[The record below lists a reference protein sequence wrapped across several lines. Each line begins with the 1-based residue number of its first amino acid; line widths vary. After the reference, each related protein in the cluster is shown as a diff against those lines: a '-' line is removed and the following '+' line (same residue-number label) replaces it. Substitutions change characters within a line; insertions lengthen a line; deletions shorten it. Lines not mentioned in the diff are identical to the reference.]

1 MLLVELL
8 EPGAWIVLSLTVIE
22 LLTFL
27 NSKFTSLAFV
37 ELVLIFVQPLVLSK
51 LEFSTGNLYS
61 LLKDSLGKS
70 YPHLKVMI
78 AFYLSSTHQ
87 TRVPQS
93 LSKRNFGKRAYTPP
107 VIFLFSDKRDEK
119 SFMSKK
125 IFSLP
130 KISAKYKVEAYYC
143 EEKEDVVYRTIFMLN

>member
-1 MLLVELL
+1 MDGILNNKECILKQIFTWL
-8 EPGAWIVLSLTVIE
+8 EKHKDLFDENFSCDFHIDRWIHIE
-22 LLTFL
+22 SKTEWL
-27 NSKFTSLAFV
+27 NKGIA
-37 ELVLIFVQPLVLSK
+37 
-51 LEFSTGNLYS
+51 LYS

-119 SFMSKK
+119 SFMGKK